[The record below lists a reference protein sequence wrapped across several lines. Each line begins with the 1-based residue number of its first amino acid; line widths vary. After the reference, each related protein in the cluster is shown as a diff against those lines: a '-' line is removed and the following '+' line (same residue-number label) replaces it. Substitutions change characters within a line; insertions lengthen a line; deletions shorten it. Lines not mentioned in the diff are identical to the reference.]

1 MRRRTL
7 ISILI
12 LALTLVWVASSQ
24 AVRVAKDGI
33 VVTFNADFS
42 PHVLP
47 RLRPAPVDVKVTG
60 RVATTDGSHPPPLRR
75 IEVAINRN
83 GRLET
88 TGLPVCTAPALQST
102 SSKAAM
108 ARCRPALVGRGRFH
122 AVVKLGREIETS
134 GEILAFNSRSHGRQA
149 LLLHLFGATPVRFTL
164 VVPLAIGHLAKGDF
178 GTVLRANIP
187 RLAGDLGSVT
197 EIDLTIG
204 RRYTF
209 GGKRR
214 SYVSAACRTPADLNE
229 AIFPFARGSFRFD
242 GHPEI
247 SETLLRVCRVAS

>member
-1 MRRRTL
+1 MRHRTL
-7 ISILI
+7 IPILI
-12 LALTLVWVASSQ
+12 AVFVLGWTASSQ
-24 AVRVAKDGI
+24 AVRVAKDGL

-47 RLRPAPVDVKVTG
+47 RLKPAPVDVKVTG
-60 RVATTDGSHPPPLRR
+60 KVATADGSHPPPLRQ

-83 GRLET
+83 GHLDT

-102 SSKAAM
+102 TTKTALT
-108 ARCRPALVGRGRFH
+108 RCRPSLVGRGRFH

-134 GEILAFNSRSHGRQA
+134 GEILAFNSRSAGKQA
-149 LLLHLFGATPVRFTL
+149 LVLHMFGGAPVRFTL
-164 VVPLAIGHLAKGDF
+164 VVPLTIGHLKEGDF

-209 GGKRR
+209 RGKRH
-214 SYVSAACRTPADLNE
+214 SYVSAACHTPPSLNE
-229 AIFPFARGSFRFD
+229 GIFPFARGSFRFE
-242 GHPEI
+242 GHAEI
-247 SETLLRVCRVAS
+247 RETLLRVCRVR

>member
-1 MRRRTL
+1 MRHRTL

-12 LALTLVWVASSQ
+12 AVLVLSWTASSQ
-24 AVRVAKDGI
+24 AVRVAKDGL

-47 RLRPAPVDVKVTG
+47 RLKPAPVDVKVTG
-60 RVATTDGSHPPPLRR
+60 KVATLDGSHPPPLRQ

-83 GRLET
+83 GHLET

-102 SSKAAM
+102 TTKTALS
-108 ARCRPALVGRGRFH
+108 RCRPALVGRGRFH

-134 GEILAFNSRSHGRQA
+134 GEILAFNSRSGGRQA
-149 LLLHLFGATPVRFTL
+149 LVLHMFGGAPVRFTL
-164 VVPLAIGHLAKGDF
+164 VVPLTIGHLEEGDF

-204 RRYTF
+204 RRYSF
-209 GGKRR
+209 RGKRR
-214 SYVSAACRTPADLNE
+214 SYVSAACHTPPSLNE
-229 AIFPFARGSFRFD
+229 GIFPFARGSFRFD
-242 GHPEI
+242 GHAEI
-247 SETLLRVCRVAS
+247 RETLLRVCRVR